1 MDTDEDDEDNDMFG
15 EVADDGFAEQ
25 WKDAFDDENSSFDNE
40 ECEEDLD
47 YSSDYASYEDE
58 EDEEY

>member
-1 MDTDEDDEDNDMFG
+1 MVEDDEDMFG
-15 EVADDGFAEQ
+15 EVADDGFADE
-25 WKDAFDDENSSFDNE
+25 WKNAFNDENSSFDNE
-40 ECEEDLD
+40 EYEEDLD